1 MSKQL
6 ENLHRH
12 HRLRL
17 KNRFL
22 KNGLEGF
29 EPHNVLELLLFFA
42 VPQGDT
48 NELAHILLNK
58 FGSISDVFSAP
69 YSELIKIK
77 GVGDHTATML
87 KLMPELFKVYVKE
100 RTEIDDKKSF
110 TVDDVAKY
118 LVPLYIACEN
128 EVVRALYFDNRMCLV
143 ENKVIFEGDLNSAN
157 LSYKEVAK
165 ISLTRGLPNVILAHN
180 HPQTI
185 SPIPSM
191 EDISTTSKLKES
203 LAMFNI
209 NLVEHIIISGKR
221 YSRVL
226 EVMSWGDKALDE
238 SKLIKENPEDAET
251 DQENIL
257 LNDEQEQY
265 ETI

>member
-1 MSKQL
+1 MSNQS
-6 ENLHRH
+6 ENLHKH

-58 FGSISDVFSAP
+58 FGSIPDVFAAP

-100 RTEIDDKKSF
+100 RTETSSKKSF
-110 TVDDVAKY
+110 TIEDVGKL
-118 LVPLYIACEN
+118 LVPLYITCEK
-128 EVVRALYFDNRMCLV
+128 EVVRALYFDNRMTLV
-143 ENKVIFEGDLNSAN
+143 ENTVVFEGDVNSAN
-157 LSYKEVAK
+157 LSYKDIAT
-165 ISLTRGLPNVILAHN
+165 ISLTRGLPNVIIAHN
-180 HPQTI
+180 HPHGT
-185 SPIPSM
+185 PIPSM
-191 EDISTTSKLKES
+191 EDLTTTEKLKES
-203 LAMFNI
+203 LAVFNI
-209 NLVEHIIISGKR
+209 NLVEHIIVAGNQ
-221 YSRVL
+221 YGRVF
-226 EVMSWGDKALDE
+226 EVMNSGNRL
-238 SKLIKENPEDAET
+238 
-251 DQENIL
+251 
-257 LNDEQEQY
+257 
-265 ETI
+265 